1 VAGNWR
7 ARRIINPYV
16 ITAALIFVVDSADQR
31 PDRLAQARGD
41 YIGLGFFL
49 PEAELRDSPTVLW
62 VFHGCLYGIV
72 AVVACCGI

>member
-1 VAGNWR
+1 V
-7 ARRIINPYV
+7 
-16 ITAALIFVVDSADQR
+16 ADQR